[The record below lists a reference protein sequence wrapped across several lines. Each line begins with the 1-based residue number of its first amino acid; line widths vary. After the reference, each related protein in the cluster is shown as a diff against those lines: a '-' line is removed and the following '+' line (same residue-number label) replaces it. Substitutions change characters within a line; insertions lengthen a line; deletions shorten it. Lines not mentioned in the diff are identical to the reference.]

1 MNIEE
6 IKDTFR
12 KQIVWKEK
20 DKIGSQ
26 SLGIYTGAILS
37 CYDIGFEI
45 EISMHRSRLKN
56 KELCMVF
63 FELYLDEYIK

>member
-6 IKDTFR
+6 IKDIYR
-12 KQIVWKEK
+12 KQIVWKEEK
-20 DKIGSQ
+20 KGNQ

-45 EISMHRSRLKN
+45 EISMHRSRLRN
-56 KELCMVF
+56 KELCMTF
-63 FELYLDEYIK
+63 FELYLDEYINN